1 MSKSAA
7 YAIAAS
13 ALLALFVAHAM
24 PQGGSPRGFEFPDA
38 VDEILSAP
46 VAEEF
51 SCEARPYGYYADV
64 ANNCE
69 VFHICLPYE
78 DAGGNVIDYA
88 QWSFVC
94 GNQTIFDQQT
104 LTCNYPTDAFPC
116 EEAETLFGAVEFGR
130 VEDDYE

>member
-1 MSKSAA
+1 MHVELVHSLSPTFRETRVP
-7 YAIAAS
+7 
-13 ALLALFVAHAM
+13 L
-24 PQGGSPRGFEFPDA
+24 PQQSPRGYEFPDA
-38 VDEILSAP
+38 AEDLLSAP
-46 VAEEF
+46 VAEAF
-51 SCEARPYGYYADV
+51 TCEARPYGYYADV

-69 VFHICLPYE
+69 VFHICLPLE

-116 EEAETLFGAVEFGR
+116 EEAETLYGAVEFGR
-130 VEDDYE
+130 VDDYE

>member
-1 MSKSAA
+1 MPDVSGTAA
-7 YAIAAS
+7 PHIVQD
-13 ALLALFVAHAM
+13 L
-24 PQGGSPRGFEFPDA
+24 SPRGYEFPDA
-38 VDEILSAP
+38 AEDFLSAP
-46 VAEEF
+46 VQQGF

-69 VFHICLPYE
+69 VFHICLPLE

-116 EEAETLFGAVEFGR
+116 EEAETLYGAVEFGR
-130 VEDDYE
+130 VDDYE